1 MNKIIFSEKSSIS
14 LKNKSL
20 TTCQY
25 AAVFL
30 KGILLLLLLAMFYL
44 ILLPV
49 LAKAGLVPFHYEYT
63 DNYHQFFTWSDAW
76 CTGFSLPSDLSGQI
90 ADPLNGYLIYGILE
104 SILTLLPVMIVLLF
118 VKRILDRTLKEH
130 TPFTRKTEKDLRVI
144 SWILIIMALFK
155 NTLYYSLIEK
165 FLFDSVFFRFP
176 DISGEILV
184 MGILALILSE
194 IFRYG
199 IDLQDEADMTI

>member
-20 TTCQY
+20 TICQY

-30 KGILLLLLLAMFYL
+30 KGILLLLLLSMLYL

-49 LAKAGLVPFHYEYT
+49 LAKTELIPFHYEYA
-63 DNYHQFFTWSDAW
+63 DNYHCFFTWSDTW
-76 CTGFSLPSDLSGQI
+76 YTGFSLPSNLSGQI

-118 VKRILDRTLKEH
+118 VKRILDRTLKGH
-130 TPFTRKTEKDLRVI
+130 SPFIRKTEKDLRII

-155 NTLYYSLIEK
+155 NTLYYSLIGK
-165 FLFDSVFFRFP
+165 LLFNSLSFRFP
-176 DISGEILV
+176 DISSEILV

>member
-1 MNKIIFSEKSSIS
+1 MNKIIFSEKSSLS

-20 TTCQY
+20 ATCQY

-90 ADPLNGYLIYGILE
+90 ADPLNG
-104 SILTLLPVMIVLLF
+104 
-118 VKRILDRTLKEH
+118 
-130 TPFTRKTEKDLRVI
+130 
-144 SWILIIMALFK
+144 
-155 NTLYYSLIEK
+155 
-165 FLFDSVFFRFP
+165 
-176 DISGEILV
+176 
-184 MGILALILSE
+184 
-194 IFRYG
+194 
-199 IDLQDEADMTI
+199 

>member
-1 MNKIIFSEKSSIS
+1 MNKIIFSEKTSLS

-30 KGILLLLLLAMFYL
+30 KGILLFLLLAMFYL

-76 CTGFSLPSDLSGQI
+76 CTGFSCGADGWSDAQLHRKC
-90 ADPLNGYLIYGILE
+90 
-104 SILTLLPVMIVLLF
+104 VLLHE
-118 VKRILDRTLKEH
+118 RIFWLCRHTENKIYTDRRACCYVGRDGSFGVDCYLCDVVTAKY
-130 TPFTRKTEKDLRVI
+130 
-144 SWILIIMALFK
+144 SGLF
-155 NTLYYSLIEK
+155 L
-165 FLFDSVFFRFP
+165 
-176 DISGEILV
+176 
-184 MGILALILSE
+184 LS
-194 IFRYG
+194 
-199 IDLQDEADMTI
+199 D

>member
-1 MNKIIFSEKSSIS
+1 
-14 LKNKSL
+14 
-20 TTCQY
+20 
-25 AAVFL
+25 
-30 KGILLLLLLAMFYL
+30 
-44 ILLPV
+44 
-49 LAKAGLVPFHYEYT
+49 
-63 DNYHQFFTWSDAW
+63 
-76 CTGFSLPSDLSGQI
+76 
-90 ADPLNGYLIYGILE
+90 
-104 SILTLLPVMIVLLF
+104 
-118 VKRILDRTLKEH
+118 
-130 TPFTRKTEKDLRVI
+130 
-144 SWILIIMALFK
+144 MALFK

>member
-20 TTCQY
+20 TICQY

-30 KGILLLLLLAMFYL
+30 KGILLLLLLSMLYL

-49 LAKAGLVPFHYEYT
+49 LAKTELIPFHYEYA
-63 DNYHQFFTWSDAW
+63 DNYHCFFTWSDTW
-76 CTGFSLPSDLSGQI
+76 YTGFSLPSNLSGQI

-118 VKRILDRTLKEH
+118 VKRILDRTLKGH
-130 TPFTRKTEKDLRVI
+130 SPFIRKTEKDLRII

-155 NTLYYSLIEK
+155 NTLYYSLIGK
-165 FLFDSVFFRFP
+165 LLFNSLSFRFP

>member
-20 TTCQY
+20 TICQY

-30 KGILLLLLLAMFYL
+30 KGILLLLLLSMLYL

-49 LAKAGLVPFHYEYT
+49 LAKTELIPFHYEYA
-63 DNYHQFFTWSDAW
+63 DNYHCFFSWSDTW
-76 CTGFSLPSDLSGQI
+76 YTGFSLPSNLSGQI

-118 VKRILDRTLKEH
+118 VKRILDRTLKGH
-130 TPFTRKTEKDLRVI
+130 SPFIRKTEKDLRII

-155 NTLYYSLIEK
+155 NTLYYSLIGK
-165 FLFDSVFFRFP
+165 LLFNSLSFRFP

>member
-1 MNKIIFSEKSSIS
+1 MNKIIFSEKTSLS

-30 KGILLLLLLAMFYL
+30 KGILLFLLLGMFYL
-44 ILLPV
+44 ILIPV
-49 LAKAGLVPFHYEYT
+49 LAKAGLIPFHYEYA
-63 DNYHQFFTWSDAW
+63 DNYHQFFTWSDTW
-76 CTGFSLPSDLSGQI
+76 CTEFTLPSDISGQI

-104 SILTLLPVMIVLLF
+104 SILTLFPVMIILLF
-118 VKRILDRTLKEH
+118 IKRILDRTLKGH
-130 TPFTRKTEKDLRVI
+130 SPFIHKTEKDLRII

-155 NTLYYSLIEK
+155 NTLYYSLIGR

-176 DISGEILV
+176 DISTEILV

-199 IDLQDEADMTI
+199 INLQDEADMTI